1 MKIVFLI
8 VFLTLANPAAARAV
22 VGEIILFDR
31 YAGLSTIQHEAIKEL
46 LFSHEGVDH
55 KYQMARRK
63 SQCDYKE
70 LCGSKG
76 DSDGTPKEKRR
87 AMIVRFLKKI
97 WSFFS

>member
-1 MKIVFLI
+1 MKTVFLI
-8 VFLTLANPAAARAV
+8 AFLTLANPAVAQAV

-31 YAGLSTIQHEAIKEL
+31 YAGLSTSQHGAIKEL
-46 LFSHEGVDH
+46 LFSHESVDY
-55 KYQMARRK
+55 KYQTARRK

-76 DSDGTPKEKRR
+76 DSDSTPREKRR
-87 AMIVRFLKKI
+87 AMIVSFFKKI